1 MMKSIKMLEPLS
13 SKEIDLVARF
23 LIALGQDA
31 RKDNQCIGGVTLIEM
46 GASIMGLAETK
57 RSVENRGN
65 QNDYFNR

>member
-1 MMKSIKMLEPLS
+1 MMKSIKMLAPLS

-31 RKDNQCIGGVTLIEM
+31 REDYQNLSGTTLIEM

-65 QNDYFNR
+65 QTDYFNR